1 MAVPVDK
8 IVGAAVAGVANTVK
22 GVWGLVQRNK
32 AQSQINRL
40 NESRPVYENQS
51 IKDMMALYQQNA
63 NISQL
68 PGQQNMESRMNA
80 NTASSISQAAQ
91 YAPSSAA
98 MLGAITNVYGKKQ
111 EAIRDLATTFAQ
123 YKAQRQQEL
132 AGAYQ
137 VAAQDEAQA
146 WNINKWV
153 PWQTKMNEAVS
164 MRQAGM
170 DALWGGMEG
179 IAASGFAL
187 AGSSYQGSSMGN
199 GGQQTLSSN
208 GGGGS
213 GISGGAGVGSL
224 ISSFSS
230 MGNNSSAAGSAAGSA
245 GSSAGSAASG
255 ASTSSGSPGH

>member
-1 MAVPVDK
+1 MAVPVEK
-8 IVGAAVAGVANTVK
+8 IVGAAVAGGANTAK
-22 GVWGLVQRNK
+22 AFFGLVQRNK
-32 AQSQINRL
+32 AQSRINRL
-40 NESRPVYENQS
+40 NANRPVYENQS

-68 PGQQNMESRMNA
+68 PGEQNMISRMDA

-98 MLGAITNVYGKKQ
+98 MLGAVTDVYGKKQ

-164 MRQAGM
+164 QRQSGM

-187 AGSSYQGSSMGN
+187 AGSSYQGQAMGQ
-199 GGQQTLSSN
+199 GQNAQ
-208 GGGGS
+208 
-213 GISGGAGVGSL
+213 GAQ
-224 ISSFSS
+224 
-230 MGNNSSAAGSAAGSA
+230 A
-245 GSSAGSAASG
+245 GSSGQQFSYSNQKLNIPAFGSNNAG
-255 ASTSSGSPGH
+255 SSGSNTFGK

>member
-68 PGQQNMESRMNA
+68 PGEQNMISRMDA

-98 MLGAITNVYGKKQ
+98 MLGAVTDVYGKKQ

-164 MRQAGM
+164 QRQAGM
-170 DALWGGMEG
+170 DALWGGLEG

-187 AGSSYQGSSMGN
+187 AGSSYQGNAVGSN
-199 GGQQTLSSN
+199 NQQAQQQPQS
-208 GGGGS
+208 S
-213 GISGGAGVGSL
+213 GIGQSNASNTTASNFANSQSLPYNTNASNYVNSGNASS
-224 ISSFSS
+224 ISSI
-230 MGNNSSAAGSAAGSA
+230 
-245 GSSAGSAASG
+245 
-255 ASTSSGSPGH
+255 

>member
-1 MAVPVDK
+1 MGVPIEK

-22 GVWGLVQRNK
+22 GVFGLVQRNK

-51 IKDMMALYQQNA
+51 IKDMMALYQNNA

-68 PGQQNMESRMNA
+68 PGQQNMESRMDA
-80 NTASSISQAAQ
+80 NTASAVSQAAQ

-132 AGAYQ
+132 GQAYQ

-170 DALWGGMEG
+170 DALWGGIEG

-208 GGGGS
+208 GGGG

-224 ISSFSS
+224 ISSFGS
-230 MGNNSSAAGSAAGSA
+230 MGNNNSASSSA
-245 GSSAGSAASG
+245 SS
-255 ASTSSGSPGH
+255 SPPSKG